1 VFRGPRDVW
10 EQFHEEHTRSVYRRV
25 LDSGLVT
32 FLGQHNSTLLLPSAR
47 GHAILV
53 GTFIDVIDLATC
65 PDRIH
70 AQRASQQKK
79 GLVTLFEKHTH
90 EDLGFAARSVVFFA
104 RQRTR
109 FPLPLL
115 VSRNSNTIS
124 KISPW
129 GRPSGAGS
137 EFRVA
142 FFTVILTRS
151 PLFFSKFYAR
161 NSKQVAL
168 KFAKNSSET
177 HRWLLLPFR
186 CFYCFMLFLLSLQV
200 EPRSTDVHMGQQ
212 GQDDLA

>member
-1 VFRGPRDVW
+1 MFRGPRDVW

-90 EDLGFAARSVVFFA
+90 EDLGFAARSVVFF
-104 RQRTR
+104 
-109 FPLPLL
+109 LP
-115 VSRNSNTIS
+115 
-124 KISPW
+124 
-129 GRPSGAGS
+129 GS
-137 EFRVA
+137 EPDFLSLCWFQETQIR
-142 FFTVILTRS
+142 
-151 PLFFSKFYAR
+151 Y
-161 NSKQVAL
+161 L
-168 KFAKNSSET
+168 KYHHGADRAELDLSFV
-177 HRWLLLPFR
+177 L
-186 CFYCFMLFLLSLQV
+186 LFLLLF
-200 EPRSTDVHMGQQ
+200 
-212 GQDDLA
+212 